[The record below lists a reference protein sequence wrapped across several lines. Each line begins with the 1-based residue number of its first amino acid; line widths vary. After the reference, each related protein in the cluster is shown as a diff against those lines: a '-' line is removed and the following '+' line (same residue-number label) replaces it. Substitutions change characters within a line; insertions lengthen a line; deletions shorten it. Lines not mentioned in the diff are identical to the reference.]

1 MYLCHKNIVSFLGIR
16 AYLGRGVQVWG
27 VVVAVA
33 GDVSGAGKLWCLWSA
48 ECGANMLG
56 GLPGEHTTGSLIVV
70 SMHVVVW
77 ICIVLCCGVL

>member
-1 MYLCHKNIVSFLGIR
+1 MYLCHKNIVIYSWDSRLFEAWRSSLG
-16 AYLGRGVQVWG
+16 GD
-27 VVVAVA
+27 VAVA

-70 SMHVVVW
+70 SMLIVVW
-77 ICIVLCCGVL
+77 ICIVLFCGVL